1 MYVIFDWHLLFS
13 KNEKKKILE
22 ERIKV
27 KQESKKV
34 DENEKEEESPER

>member
-1 MYVIFDWHLLFS
+1 MIHS

-22 ERIKV
+22 ERIKH
-27 KQESKKV
+27 KQEVKKV